1 MLVALRGVKPK
12 ADKPSWWEPESKMM
26 IFFFSRSK
34 LIFRLDRIIFDF
46 PVGEIVRSIF
56 K

>member
-12 ADKPSWWEPESKMM
+12 ADKPSWWDPESEMN
-26 IFFFSRSK
+26 FFFSRSK
-34 LIFRLDRIIFDF
+34 LIFRLNRVIFDF
-46 PVGEIVRSIF
+46 PVSEIVRSIF